1 MGSSR
6 EDASSIATLT
16 TQTSTT
22 EPQRDVL
29 ELFHPVTAEW
39 FRQVFEGPTQ
49 PQREGWPAIASGD
62 STLIL
67 APTGTGKTLT
77 AFLWCL
83 DKLMLQ
89 DTRAKDAVAAAVP
102 APKPIRARRRKG
114 EKAEPK
120 PLLPPGTGVRVIYI
134 SPLKA
139 LAVDVERNLRSPLA
153 GISNMAQRM
162 GIPVHTPEISVRTGD
177 TPFAERAK
185 FAKHPGDI
193 LITTPESL
201 YLLLTS
207 NASEALRTVET
218 VIIDEIHALVPSK
231 RGAHMALS
239 LERLEALAGRKIQRI
254 GLSATQRP
262 LEEVARFLGGADG
275 FASTGNREQE
285 TGTSE
290 QETGNRQQET
300 GGRELFGAPL
310 DSVPHVREANVGST
324 PGEPLSAP
332 PLGAASAA
340 EVVRLASNKSG
351 FSRRGD
357 AVHTAAADLVA
368 PGANTQTVVQA
379 FEPIDTVAV
388 APDIGEQAG
397 TAALALGEDAL
408 SPMNAPAAPSS
419 LPPVP
424 SDGGT
429 PTGIRYRPVTIVN
442 AGARKVLELTVEVPV
457 EDMARLGEIQDTPS
471 GPASQGPK
479 RTSIW
484 QSIHPRLLEIIRA
497 HTSTILFVNARRIA
511 ERLAGAI
518 NELAGEQIA
527 RAHHGSLAASQR
539 TEIEELLKAGHIRAL
554 VATSSLELGID
565 MGAVD
570 LVIQIEAPP
579 SVASGMQR
587 IGRAGHQVGAPSK
600 GIIFPKYRAD
610 LIACAA
616 VTRAMHE
623 GHVES
628 TRFLRNALDVLA
640 QQMVAIIAQPPLD
653 EEHAARRIQ
662 KYRSDEDESPGI
674 SYDQLL
680 GIIRSCAGYAG
691 ISIAVFEGVLDML
704 AGRYPSDE
712 FGELRPRVTWDRQ
725 RGWLTPRQGVKK
737 IAILNGGTIPD
748 RGLYGVFLSGER
760 SKPIRVGELDEEMV
774 FEARTGETFILGAST
789 WRIDEITHDR
799 VLVSPAPGE
808 PGKMPFWHGDQAGRP
823 LEFGRR
829 IGTLIR
835 ELRDMPR
842 NAAVTR
848 LTREHDLDQLAAE
861 NVLRYLADQEVATEI
876 VPDDRTIVVERVRD
890 ELGDWRVCVMTPF
903 GSRVHAPWA
912 MAVTGRIRAAGG
924 ADVEAMWSED
934 GFVIRFPEA
943 DTAPDVEQFFP
954 EGQEAVEFVQRQ
966 LGSTALFAAKFREA
980 AARALLLPRRR
991 ADGRTPLWQQR
1002 KRAYDL
1008 LSVAARYPQ
1017 FPMLL
1022 EAYRECLRDVF
1033 DMPAL
1038 REILQA
1044 VSQRQIR
1051 VHTVDSRTPSPFA
1064 AALLF
1069 SYVANYIYDGDAPL
1083 AERRAQALSIDQEQ
1097 LRELLGDA
1105 DLRELLDA
1113 NAIEE
1118 TEEQLQM
1125 LAPDYR
1131 ARSMDGVHD
1140 LLLRLGDLNRAE
1152 LLKRVTS
1159 AEVAITVDRLQKSR
1173 RVLELMIAGEKR
1185 LIAVEDVARYRDAL
1199 GIPLPPGLPT
1209 AFLDP
1214 APDAML
1220 DLIRRFGRTHGPF
1233 TTAEVASRFRIPTE
1247 TAEAV
1252 LQRLVQTGRVV
1263 EGAFKPGGF
1272 SREWCDSEV
1281 LRTIRR
1287 RSLAKLRKEV
1297 EPVEQQTLA
1306 RLFTHWQGVLTP
1318 RRGLDALL
1326 DVVETLQGAPLPA
1339 SLLETEILPA
1349 RIAGYKP
1356 ADLDTLIAAGEVTW
1370 AGLEPLGERDGRIGL
1385 YLAEKLPLLWPVVNT
1400 QQAAAVIESE
1410 SPTKDREE
1418 RVLDYLRA
1426 HGASFF
1432 QNLHDGTGGG
1442 YPGDTIDSLW
1452 NLVWRGAVTNDSLQ
1466 SLRAYTDRNATGSR
1480 GTTNHQ
1486 GKPQRRIH
1494 NQAASFRSRRTTPP
1508 TVQGRWALH
1517 PAYVTSA
1524 PPSPMALSSVMGS
1537 GQRSATEWSHA
1548 EAHQLL
1554 QRYGVV
1560 FRETA
1565 HAENLPGGFSA
1576 IYDVMKALEESG
1588 KIRRGYFA
1596 ADLGATQFALPSAL
1610 DLLRSLRTKRPD
1622 TDPEMIVLAAT
1633 DPANPYGALLK
1644 WPQPADGGGSLTRTV
1659 GARVVLADGAL
1670 VAYLRR
1676 GNPNLQIFLP
1686 EEEPGRTQ
1694 VMRALARYFV
1704 IMAQAGAGRIG
1715 EPATDQS
1722 GRIGMLISQLNG
1734 TPVAEHPMA
1743 RALLDAGFQAAPM
1756 GFNLRRNLP
1765 PLPATMLTA
1774 QNGGR
1779 TVGNA

>member
-1 MGSSR
+1 MKPKSKETRAKRAAAGKQATSESGLPA
-6 EDASSIATLT
+6 ASTASAA
-16 TQTSTT
+16 
-22 EPQRDVL
+22 PQRDVL

-89 DTRAKDAVAAAVP
+89 DTRAKGAIAAAALP
-102 APKPIRARRRKG
+102 TPKPIRARRKKG
-114 EKAEPK
+114 EKPEPK
-120 PLLPPGTGVRVIYI
+120 PLLAPGTGVRVIYI

-162 GIPVHTPEISVRTGD
+162 GVPVHTPEISVRTGD
-177 TPFAERAK
+177 TPLAERAR

-239 LERLEALAGRKIQRI
+239 LERLEALTGRKVQRI

-275 FASTGNREQE
+275 FATTGNREGGLGNSE
-285 TGTSE
+285 SAPGTS
-290 QETGNRQQET
+290 TG
-300 GGRELFGAPL
+300 P
-310 DSVPHVREANVGST
+310 VT
-324 PGEPLSAP
+324 PAT
-332 PLGAASAA
+332 AALAA
-340 EVVRLASNKSG
+340 EVDREPAAHRG
-351 FSRRGD
+351 FSGRGD
-357 AVHTAAADLVA
+357 DLTADNAALVTSDDA
-368 PGANTQTVVQA
+368 QTVVQA
-379 FEPIDTVAV
+379 FEPIDTVAI
-388 APDIGEQAG
+388 APEIGEQAG
-397 TAALALGEDAL
+397 TAALALGDND
-408 SPMNAPAAPSS
+408 PPSS
-419 LPPVP
+419 N
-424 SDGGT
+424 GT
-429 PTGIRYRPVTIVN
+429 IEPFGIRYRPVTIVN

-539 TEIEELLKAGHIRAL
+539 SEIEELLKAGHIRAL

-628 TRFLRNALDVLA
+628 TRYLRNALDVLA
-640 QQMVAIIAQPPLD
+640 QQMVAIIAHPPLD
-653 EEHAARRIQ
+653 EEAAARRIR
-662 KYRSDEDESPGI
+662 KFRSDEDESPGI
-674 SYDQLL
+674 SYDRLL
-680 GIIRSCAGYAG
+680 GIIRSCSGYAG
-691 ISIAVFEGVLDML
+691 LSISVFDGVLDML

-725 RGWLTPRQGVKK
+725 RGWITPRQGVKK

-748 RGLYGVFLSGER
+748 RGLFGVFLSGER
-760 SKPIRVGELDEEMV
+760 NRPIRVGELDEEMV
-774 FEARTGETFILGAST
+774 FEARTGETFVLGAST

-943 DTAPDVEQFFP
+943 DTAPDVDQFFP
-954 EGQEAVEFVQRQ
+954 EGQEAAEFVQRQ

-991 ADGRTPLWQQR
+991 ADGRAPLWQQR

-1038 REILQA
+1038 REILQQIA
-1044 VSQRQIR
+1044 QRQIR

-1064 AALLF
+1064 SALLF

-1131 ARSMDGVHD
+1131 ARSMDGIHD

-1159 AEVAITVDRLQKSR
+1159 AEVAITVDRLQKAR
-1173 RVLELMIAGEKR
+1173 RVIELMIGGEKR

-1209 AFLDP
+1209 AFLEP

-1233 TTAEVASRFRIPTE
+1233 TTAEVAARFRIPTE

-1263 EGAFKPGGF
+1263 EGAFKPGGL
-1272 SREWCDSEV
+1272 SREWCDAEV

-1410 SPTKDREE
+1410 SPTKDRED
-1418 RVLDYLRA
+1418 RVLEYLRA

-1432 QNLHDGTGGG
+1432 QNIHDGTGGG
-1442 YPGDTIDSLW
+1442 YPGETIDSLW

-1466 SLRAYTDRNATGSR
+1466 SLRAYTDRNAVNGR

-1517 PAYVTSA
+1517 PAYFASQSKSA
-1524 PPSPMALSSVMGS
+1524 TDP
-1537 GQRSATEWSHA
+1537 QRSATEWSHA

-1576 IYDVMKALEESG
+1576 IYDVLKALEESG

-1686 EEEPGRTQ
+1686 EEDPQRTQ

-1704 IMAQAGAGRIG
+1704 IMGQAGSGRIG
-1715 EPATDQS
+1715 EAATDQS
-1722 GRIGMLISQLNG
+1722 GRVGMLISSING
-1734 TPVAEHPMA
+1734 VAVAEHPMA

-1779 TVGNA
+1779 PAGNA